1 MQELDRKI
9 TFRLDKQTF
18 AALDELVRV
27 MNERSKFHVLHTH
40 SDAVRYSIR
49 NALRLLKK
57 EAVNSEPPSSED
69 PR

>member
-49 NALRLLKK
+49 NALRQMKK
-57 EAVNSEPPSSED
+57 DTVTPEPSSTEE